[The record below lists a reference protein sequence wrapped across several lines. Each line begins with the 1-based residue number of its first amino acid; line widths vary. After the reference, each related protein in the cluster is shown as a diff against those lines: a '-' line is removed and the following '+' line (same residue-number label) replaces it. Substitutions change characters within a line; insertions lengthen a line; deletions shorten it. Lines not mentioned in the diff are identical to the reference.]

1 MEKINKIITE
11 MATRSLRTLCLGYR
25 KVDERDLNDDVN
37 KKDDKGIYKVEKENI
52 ILLAVLGVRDNPRQ

>member
-1 MEKINKIITE
+1 

-25 KVDERDLNDDVN
+25 KVDQRDLSDDIN

>member
-1 MEKINKIITE
+1 
-11 MATRSLRTLCLGYR
+11 LCLGYR
-25 KVDERDLNDDVN
+25 KVDERDLNDDIN